1 MIVADRPGDPGRS
14 LADAVRLATEAP
26 DAGHALDGILQV
38 AVASVRA
45 LAGALVEAG
54 EPRARA
60 LRGWSP
66 ERFAALLA
74 PGAPVAEALARR
86 EEWIDRPLLVPVGA
100 VPAPGAG
107 GRPAALLVLP
117 LHVRALAAGA
127 MVLAVPDGTREDAW
141 ETARGCAGV
150 AALVLE
156 HDRAFEEARLAR
168 QMRDHFLTALNHE
181 IRTPALALTL
191 NADVLRSYDTA
202 SLPPHIAKVLAST
215 HTAVTTVVQVLEGV
229 LQLGEREAADSGAEL
244 VHPREAVL
252 QLLRRMEPAADRK
265 HLPISLRAQRDL
277 PPLQT
282 DPVRFSKILLH
293 LLSNAIKYTSEG
305 GIEVRV
311 EQTARWSA
319 GRRRPFL
326 AVRVVDSGRGIA
338 RDLLEQMMEP
348 FTQVGDAA
356 RTDSHVRGVGLG
368 LALSRRLAR
377 SLGGDLLVESEPGRG
392 TSASLFLPYHR

>member
-1 MIVADRPGDPGRS
+1 MTAQDRPGAAGRS
-14 LADAVRLATEAP
+14 LADAVRLATEAA
-26 DAGHALDGILQV
+26 DAEHALDGVLEV
-38 AVASVRA
+38 AVAASAA
-45 LAGALVEAG
+45 LAGALLEGTEA
-54 EPRARA
+54 RVRA

-66 ERFAALLA
+66 DRMAALLA
-74 PGAPVAEALARR
+74 PGGAVAEALARR
-86 EEWIDRPLLVPVGA
+86 EEWLDRPLLVPLAGA
-100 VPAPGAG
+100 AAHPGGPAG
-107 GRPAALLVLP
+107 LLVLP

-127 MVLAVPDGTREDAW
+127 MVLALPDRACADAW

-156 HDRAFEEARLAR
+156 HDRAFEEARTAR
-168 QMRDHFLTALNHE
+168 QMRDHFLTAVNHE

-191 NADVLRSYDTA
+191 NADVLRSYDSSA
-202 SLPPHIAKVLAST
+202 LPAHIAKVVDST
-215 HTAVTTVVQVLEGV
+215 RTAVTTVVRVLEGI
-229 LQLGEREAADSGAEL
+229 LQLGDREAPEAGAE
-244 VHPREAVL
+244 VVQPRDAVL
-252 QLLRRMEPAADRK
+252 QLLRRVEPAADRK
-265 HLPISLRAQRDL
+265 GLPISLRARRDL

-282 DPVRFSKILLH
+282 DPARFSKILLH

-311 EQTARWSA
+311 EQTARWSG
-319 GRRRPFL
+319 GRRRTFL
-326 AVRVVDSGRGIA
+326 AVRVLDTGRGIA
-338 RDLLEQMMEP
+338 RDVLDQMMEP

-392 TSASLFLPYHR
+392 TTASLFLPYHR

>member
-1 MIVADRPGDPGRS
+1 VTGEDRSVASGRS

-26 DAGHALDGILQV
+26 DAEHALDGILEV
-38 AVASVRA
+38 AVASAGA

-60 LRGWSP
+60 LRGWTP
-66 ERFAALLA
+66 ERFAELLA
-74 PGAPVAEALARR
+74 PGGAVGQALAHRG
-86 EEWIDRPLLVPVGA
+86 EWVDRPLLVHA
-100 VPAPGAG
+100 SAPAPD
-107 GRPAALLVLP
+107 GRAAALLVLP

-127 MVLAVPDGTREDAW
+127 MVLALPEGAPEDAW
-141 ETARGCAGV
+141 DTARGCAGV

-156 HDRAFEEARLAR
+156 HDRAFEEARTAR

-191 NADVLRSYDTA
+191 NADVLRSYDA
-202 SLPPHIAKVLAST
+202 SSLPAHIAKVVAST
-215 HTAVTTVVQVLEGV
+215 RTAVTTVVRVLEGV
-229 LQLGEREAADSGAEL
+229 LQLGDREAPEAGAEV

-252 QLLRRMEPAADRK
+252 QLLRRVEPAADRK
-265 HLPISLRAQRDL
+265 QLPISLRAQRDL

-282 DPVRFSKILLH
+282 DPSRFSKILLH

-311 EQTARWSA
+311 ERTARWSG

-338 RDLLEQMMEP
+338 RDVLEQMMEP

-392 TSASLFLPYHR
+392 TSASLFLPYHH

>member
-1 MIVADRPGDPGRS
+1 MTVEDRSEGSGCS

-26 DAGHALDGILQV
+26 DAEHALEGILE
-38 AVASVRA
+38 AAMASAGA

-54 EPRARA
+54 EPRART
-60 LRGWSP
+60 LRGWAP

-74 PGAPVAEALARR
+74 PGGAVAEALARR
-86 EEWIDRPLLVPVGA
+86 EEWIDRPLLVPA
-100 VPAPGAG
+100 PAARTPAPDGT
-107 GRPAALLVLP
+107 PAALLVLP

-127 MVLAVPDGTREDAW
+127 MVLALPDGTPEDAW

-156 HDRAFEEARLAR
+156 HDRAFEEARTAR

-191 NADVLRSYDTA
+191 NADVLRSYDTS
-202 SLPPHIAKVLAST
+202 SLPAHIAKVVAST
-215 HTAVTTVVQVLEGV
+215 RTAINTIVQVLEGV
-229 LQLGEREAADSGAEL
+229 LQLGDREAADSGAE
-244 VHPREAVL
+244 VVQPREAVL
-252 QLLRRMEPAADRK
+252 QLLRRVEPAADRK
-265 HLPISLRAQRDL
+265 QLPISLRAQRDL

-282 DPVRFSKILLH
+282 DPARFSKILLH

-311 EQTARWSA
+311 ERTARWSG

-338 RDLLEQMMEP
+338 RDVLEQMMEP
-348 FTQVGDAA
+348 FTQVGDSA

>member
-1 MIVADRPGDPGRS
+1 MTVQDRSGGSGGS

-26 DAGHALDGILQV
+26 DAENALDGILEL
-38 AVASVRA
+38 AVASAGA

-60 LRGWSP
+60 LRGWAP
-66 ERFAALLA
+66 DRFAALLA
-74 PGAPVAEALARR
+74 PGGAVAEALARR
-86 EEWIDRPLLVPVGA
+86 EEWIDRPLLVPA
-100 VPAPGAG
+100 RSAPAPDGA
-107 GRPAALLVLP
+107 PAALLVLP

-127 MVLAVPDGTREDAW
+127 MVLALPDGTPEDAW

-156 HDRAFEEARLAR
+156 HDRAFEEARTAR

-191 NADVLRSYDTA
+191 NADVLRSYDTS
-202 SLPPHIAKVLAST
+202 SLPAHIAKVVAST
-215 HTAVTTVVQVLEGV
+215 RTAINTIVQVLEGV
-229 LQLGEREAADSGAEL
+229 LQLGDREAGDSGAE
-244 VHPREAVL
+244 VVQPREAVL
-252 QLLRRMEPAADRK
+252 QLLRRVEPAADRK
-265 HLPISLRAQRDL
+265 QLPISLRAQRDL

-282 DPVRFSKILLH
+282 DPARFSKILLH

-311 EQTARWSA
+311 EQTARWSG

-338 RDLLEQMMEP
+338 RDVLEQMMEP
-348 FTQVGDAA
+348 FTQVGDSA

>member
-1 MIVADRPGDPGRS
+1 MTAEARSGASGRS

-26 DAGHALDGILQV
+26 DAEHALDGILEV
-38 AVASVRA
+38 AVASAGA

-54 EPRARA
+54 GTRARA
-60 LRGWSP
+60 LRGWTP

-74 PGAPVAEALARR
+74 PACPVGEALARR
-86 EEWIDRPLLVPVGA
+86 EEWVDRPLLVPVA
-100 VPAPGAG
+100 ACAPPAPD
-107 GRPAALLVLP
+107 GRPASLLVLP

-127 MVLAVPDGTREDAW
+127 MVLTLPEGTPEDAW

-156 HDRAFEEARLAR
+156 HDRAFEEARTAR

-191 NADVLRSYDTA
+191 NADVLRSYDA
-202 SLPPHIAKVLAST
+202 SSLPAHIAKVVAST
-215 HTAVTTVVQVLEGV
+215 RTAVTTVVRVLEGV
-229 LQLGEREAADSGAEL
+229 LQLGDREAPEAGAE
-244 VHPREAVL
+244 VVQPREAVL
-252 QLLRRMEPAADRK
+252 QLLRRVEPAADRK
-265 HLPISLRAQRDL
+265 QLPISLRAQRDL

-282 DPVRFSKILLH
+282 DPSRFSKILLH

-311 EQTARWSA
+311 ERTARWSG

-338 RDLLEQMMEP
+338 RDVLEQMMEP

-392 TSASLFLPYHR
+392 TSASLFLPYHH

>member
-1 MIVADRPGDPGRS
+1 MTAEDRSGASGCS

-26 DAGHALDGILQV
+26 DAEHALDGILEV
-38 AVASVRA
+38 AVASAGA
-45 LAGALVEAG
+45 LGGALVEAG

-60 LRGWSP
+60 LRGWTP
-66 ERFAALLA
+66 DRFAALLT
-74 PGAPVAEALARR
+74 PGGVVGEALARR
-86 EEWIDRPLLVPVGA
+86 EEWVDRPLLVPA
-100 VPAPGAG
+100 AASAPPAAN
-107 GRPAALLVLP
+107 GRSVALLVLP

-127 MVLAVPDGTREDAW
+127 MVLALREGTPEDAW

-156 HDRAFEEARLAR
+156 HDRAFEEARTAR

-191 NADVLRSYDTA
+191 NADVLGSYDTS
-202 SLPPHIAKVLAST
+202 SLPAHIAKVVAST
-215 HTAVTTVVQVLEGV
+215 RTAVTTVVRVLEGV
-229 LQLGEREAADSGAEL
+229 LQLGDREAPDAGAEV

-252 QLLRRMEPAADRK
+252 QLLRRVEPAADRK
-265 HLPISLRAQRDL
+265 QLPISLRAQRDL

-282 DPVRFSKILLH
+282 DPSRFSKILLH

-311 EQTARWSA
+311 ERTARWSG

-338 RDLLEQMMEP
+338 RDVLEQMMEP

-377 SLGGDLLVESEPGRG
+377 SLGGDLHVESEPGRG